1 MTSGV
6 PQGSVLGPI
15 LFLLFINDIGEDIS
29 SHIRL
34 FADDTT
40 VYRAVNSRGDAEHL
54 QRDLGKLEEWSH
66 VNQMEFHPDKCK
78 HLLVTRARTQTDFE
92 YSIYG
97 TTLELVTETK
107 YLGVTFTKDLC
118 WGKHCRQVRNAAC
131 ASLRMLQRNL
141 RVKSVAMK
149 TLAYQT
155 YVRPRAEYASCVWS
169 PHTVSDSHQV
179 EMVQRTAARW
189 VLSRHDRTSSV
200 TDMLSELKWR
210 SLEQRRADTALT
222 MLYKIRNG
230 HLLTSPTH
238 LTPVTGILASAHP
251 HHYVQYQTDTLVQRF
266 SFYPRTVRL
275 WNALPNTVALAV
287 SPDAFRHRVSQVLH
301 QTRD

>member
-1 MTSGV
+1 MWSPYIKKGSKNRASNYRPVSLTCVCSKMIEHIMVSQINRHLRERGILIPQQHGFREGLSCDTQLIDFNHDLHSMLSANKQVDCIVMDFSKAFDKVSHGRLLAKLDWYGIRGKNLSWIRDFLRDRSQRVVVDGAHSDSIPVTSGV

-34 FADDTT
+34 FADDTII
-40 VYRAVNSRGDAEHL
+40 YRAVNSRGDAEHL

-107 YLGVTFTKDLC
+107 YLGVTFTKDLR

-141 RVKSVAMK
+141 RV
-149 TLAYQT
+149 
-155 YVRPRAEYASCVWS
+155 
-169 PHTVSDSHQV
+169 
-179 EMVQRTAARW
+179 
-189 VLSRHDRTSSV
+189 
-200 TDMLSELKWR
+200 
-210 SLEQRRADTALT
+210 
-222 MLYKIRNG
+222 
-230 HLLTSPTH
+230 
-238 LTPVTGILASAHP
+238 
-251 HHYVQYQTDTLVQRF
+251 
-266 SFYPRTVRL
+266 
-275 WNALPNTVALAV
+275 
-287 SPDAFRHRVSQVLH
+287 
-301 QTRD
+301 